1 MVNNVNSEVTFWQE
15 IGPMP
20 GVMPGK
26 GFPGITP
33 GITYDLV
40 VIGGGIIGVSAAI
53 EYKEQHPSHSVVV
66 VERSI
71 PPRGATMRNAGFA
84 CIGSLSEIA
93 HDIDLMGAERARD
106 LVKRRWDGL
115 QKLRSRCGD
124 DAIGLEEHGGHEIFT
139 HHHPALDR
147 LDEVNHLLFPVF
159 EHPMFERADHLC
171 DSLGFANVQALVR
184 TAFEGTIH
192 SGLLVQRLWQIAQ
205 DHGIA
210 FEMAQ
215 ARDVKP
221 TGASVEVSTSNGCI
235 QAQHVL
241 IATNAFP
248 LGPSTDIT
256 PGRGQIVVTSP
267 VRGLPLR
274 GSFHMNEGYVYF
286 RNVGDRVL
294 LGGGRNL
301 AFAEEE
307 TTEFG
312 TTTIIQQYL
321 EDLLRTTILPGIE
334 FAIDYRWSGIMGFR
348 PDKQPFVGSVLPNV
362 YRVFACNGMG
372 VALGSTVAAEAVELI
387 SATSR
392 CL

>member
-1 MVNNVNSEVTFWQE
+1 MVNIVNTEVTFWQE
-15 IGPMP
+15 EGT
-20 GVMPGK
+20 MPGK
-26 GFPGITP
+26 PFPGTTP
-33 GITYDLV
+33 GTTYDLV

-53 EYKEQHPSHSVVV
+53 EYKEQHPHHAVLV
-66 VERSI
+66 VERSV

-84 CIGSLSEIA
+84 CIGSLSEIV
-93 HDIDLMGAERARD
+93 HDIDLMGSDRARD

-139 HHHPALDR
+139 HHHPLLGR
-147 LDEVNHLLFPVF
+147 IDEVNALLFPVLGNT
-159 EHPMFERADHLC
+159 MFERADHLC
-171 DSLGFANVQALVR
+171 DSLGFANVQAVVR
-184 TAFEGTIH
+184 TPFEGTIH

-210 FEMAQ
+210 FEIAE
-215 ARDVKP
+215 ASDVKP
-221 TGASVEVSTSNGCI
+221 TGASVEVTTGNGYI
-235 QAQHVL
+235 QGQHVL

-301 AFAEEE
+301 AFAEEQ

-321 EDLLRTTILPGIE
+321 EDLLRTTILPGRE

-348 PDKQPFVGSVLPNV
+348 PDKQPSVVTVAPHLH
-362 YRVFACNGMG
+362 RVFGCNGMG
-372 VALGSTVAAEAVELI
+372 VALGSSVAAEAVELI
-387 SATSR
+387 Q
-392 CL
+392 